1 MRDRRQMAL
10 DCLEIERAGLSV
22 LDFLQD
28 LGAVSPWGT
37 WWRLQVEELGRER
50 YQIRD
55 GKGVIEMRKLTLE
68 NKKKA
73 VEIALGGGNPL
84 DYLKACGAGNP
95 SASWTYIKKC
105 LQAKDPEQYAQL
117 MAVPK
122 KEKKEEPVADQLA
135 GFEPYEPKKAAE
147 VTFQGKVYEKA
158 EKAEQK
164 APKTE
169 QKAEKTSGKQ
179 RKADQKLK
187 IREADGAIGTWRRG
201 YETISFI
208 IPAQKENEEDQEI
221 EMSAIEWRAL
231 AAELPHV
238 LKLFGM
244 EGGAAS

>member
-10 DCLEIERAGLSV
+10 ACLEIERAGLSV

-50 YQIRD
+50 HQIRD
-55 GKGVIEMRKLTLE
+55 GKGVNDMKKLTLE

-73 VEIALGGGNPL
+73 VEIALGGGNYL
-84 DYLKACGAGNP
+84 DYLKKCGAGNP

-105 LQAKDPEQYAQL
+105 LQAKDPEKYEQL
-117 MAVPK
+117 MAVK
-122 KEKKEEPVADQLA
+122 KQEKPAEPEEDPLKDFEPV
-135 GFEPYEPKKAAE
+135 
-147 VTFQGKVYEKA
+147 VFQGKEYEKA

-164 APKTE
+164 EPKTE
-169 QKAEKTSGKQ
+169 QKAEKTSGKR
-179 RKADQKLK
+179 RKADQKQTFK
-187 IREADGAIGTWRRG
+187 IREAEGAVGIWTNKGTEIKFWKHG
-201 YETISFI
+201 SEISLA
-208 IPAQKENEEDQEI
+208 PVD
-221 EMSAIEWRAL
+221 WLAL
-231 AAELPHV
+231 AAELPNV

>member
-10 DCLEIERAGLSV
+10 ACLEIERAGLSV

-105 LQAKDPEQYAQL
+105 LQEKDPEQYAQL

-122 KEKKEEPVADQLA
+122 NEKKAEPVADQLA
-135 GFEPYEPKKAAE
+135 GFEPYEPKKAEE

-169 QKAEKTSGKQ
+169 QKAEKTSGKR
-179 RKADQKLK
+179 RKADQKQSFK
-187 IREADGAIGTWRRG
+187 IREAEGAAGVWSRPDNDWIRFQKDNVT
-201 YETISFI
+201 TIKMR
-208 IPAQKENEEDQEI
+208 AD
-221 EMSAIEWRAL
+221 EWMIL

>member
-10 DCLEIERAGLSV
+10 ACLEIERAGLSV

-117 MAVPK
+117 MAVK
-122 KEKKEEPVADQLA
+122 KQEKPAEPAEDPLKDFEPVV
-135 GFEPYEPKKAAE
+135 FK
-147 VTFQGKVYEKA
+147 GKEYEKA

-164 APKTE
+164 EPKTE
-169 QKAEKTSGKQ
+169 QKAEKTSGKR
-179 RKADQKLK
+179 RKADQKQSFK
-187 IREADGAIGTWRRG
+187 IREAEGAVGIWTNKGTEIKFWKHG
-201 YETISFI
+201 SEISLT
-208 IPAQKENEEDQEI
+208 PVD
-221 EMSAIEWRAL
+221 WLAL
-231 AAELPHV
+231 AAELPNV

>member
-1 MRDRRQMAL
+1 MRNRRQMAL
-10 DCLEIERAGLSV
+10 ACLEIERAGLSV

-50 YQIRD
+50 HQIRD
-55 GKGVIEMRKLTLE
+55 GKGVNDMKKLTLE

-73 VEIALGGGNPL
+73 VEIALGGGNYL
-84 DYLKACGAGNP
+84 DYLKKCGAGNP

-105 LQAKDPEQYAQL
+105 LQAKDPEKYEQL
-117 MAVPK
+117 MAVK
-122 KEKKEEPVADQLA
+122 KQEKPAEPAEDPLKDFEPV
-135 GFEPYEPKKAAE
+135 
-147 VTFQGKVYEKA
+147 VFQGKEYEKA

-164 APKTE
+164 EPKTE
-169 QKAEKTSGKQ
+169 QKAEKTSGKR
-179 RKADQKLK
+179 RKADPKLK
-187 IREADGAIGTWRRG
+187 IREADGAVGTWQRG
-201 YETISFI
+201 YETITFI
-208 IPAQKENEEDQEI
+208 LPGQRNGEEDMEI
-221 EMSAIEWRAL
+221 EMTPTEWMIL

>member
-10 DCLEIERAGLSV
+10 ACLEIERAGLSV

-122 KEKKEEPVADQLA
+122 KEKKAEPVADQLA

-169 QKAEKTSGKQ
+169 QKAEKTSGKR
-179 RKADQKLK
+179 RKADQKQSFK
-187 IREADGAIGTWRRG
+187 IREAEGAVGIWTNKGTEIKFWKHG
-201 YETISFI
+201 SEISLT
-208 IPAQKENEEDQEI
+208 PVD
-221 EMSAIEWRAL
+221 WLAL
-231 AAELPHV
+231 AAELPNV

>member
-1 MRDRRQMAL
+1 MAL
-10 DCLEIERAGLSV
+10 ACLEIERAGLSV

-105 LQAKDPEQYAQL
+105 LKARDPEKYDRLTQETEEISA
-117 MAVPK
+117 AVKSVTVTLVGQDAVNSYYSDVSIVKRTDVTISGEDLEKADEDPEKITVSAEELQRVCPVSCSVTDDADISVYGVHTKIGDFMTAGGKMCWYVGDPK
-122 KEKKEEPVADQLA
+122 EPVNL
-135 GFEPYEPKKAAE
+135 P
-147 VTFQGKVYEKA
+147 V
-158 EKAEQK
+158 
-164 APKTE
+164 
-169 QKAEKTSGKQ
+169 
-179 RKADQKLK
+179 
-187 IREADGAIGTWRRG
+187 
-201 YETISFI
+201 
-208 IPAQKENEEDQEI
+208 EEWKSLMRVLPRVMQVMGI
-221 EMSAIEWRAL
+221 E
-231 AAELPHV
+231 
-238 LKLFGM
+238 
-244 EGGAAS
+244 

>member
-1 MRDRRQMAL
+1 MRDRRKMAL
-10 DCLEIERAGLSV
+10 ACLEIERAGLSV

-117 MAVPK
+117 MAVQK
-122 KEKKEEPVADQLA
+122 QEKKAEQVADPLA
-135 GFEPYEPKKAAE
+135 GFEPYEPKKEAE

-169 QKAEKTSGKQ
+169 QKAEKTSGKR
-179 RKADQKLK
+179 RKADQKQSFK
-187 IREADGAIGTWRRG
+187 IREAEGAVGIWANKG
-201 YETISFI
+201 
-208 IPAQKENEEDQEI
+208 KEIKFWTHGSEI
-221 EMSAIEWRAL
+221 QLTPVDWMAL

>member
-169 QKAEKTSGKQ
+169 QKAEKTSGKR

>member
-10 DCLEIERAGLSV
+10 ACLEIERAGLSV

-50 YQIRD
+50 HQIRD
-55 GKGVIEMRKLTLE
+55 GKGVNDMKKLTLE

-73 VEIALGGGNPL
+73 VEIALGGGNYL
-84 DYLKACGAGNP
+84 DYLKKCGAGNP

-105 LQAKDPEQYAQL
+105 LQAKDPEKYEQL
-117 MAVPK
+117 MAIK
-122 KEKKEEPVADQLA
+122 KQEKPAEQAEDPLKDFEPV
-135 GFEPYEPKKAAE
+135 
-147 VTFQGKVYEKA
+147 VFQGKEYEKA

-164 APKTE
+164 EPKTE
-169 QKAEKTSGKQ
+169 QKAEKTSGKR
-179 RKADQKLK
+179 RKADQKQTFK
-187 IREADGAIGTWRRG
+187 IREAEGAVGIWTNKGTEIKFWKHG
-201 YETISFI
+201 SEISLA
-208 IPAQKENEEDQEI
+208 PVD
-221 EMSAIEWRAL
+221 WLAL
-231 AAELPHV
+231 AAELPNV

>member
-10 DCLEIERAGLSV
+10 ACLEIERAGLSV

-50 YQIRD
+50 HQIRD
-55 GKGVIEMRKLTLE
+55 GKGVNDMKKLTLE

-73 VEIALGGGNPL
+73 VEIALGGGNYL
-84 DYLKACGAGNP
+84 DYLKKCGAGNP

-105 LQAKDPEQYAQL
+105 LQTKDPEKYEQL
-117 MAVPK
+117 MAIK
-122 KEKKEEPVADQLA
+122 KQEKPAEPAEDPLKDFEPV
-135 GFEPYEPKKAAE
+135 
-147 VTFQGKVYEKA
+147 VFQGKEYEKA

-164 APKTE
+164 EPKTE
-169 QKAEKTSGKQ
+169 QKAEKTSGKR
-179 RKADQKLK
+179 RKADQKKPFK
-187 IREADGAIGTWRRG
+187 IREAEGAVGIWTNKGTEIKFWKHG
-201 YETISFI
+201 SEISLA
-208 IPAQKENEEDQEI
+208 PVD
-221 EMSAIEWRAL
+221 WLAL
-231 AAELPHV
+231 AAELPNV